1 MRLRLRIECSA
12 LLCSVRPTEPARL
25 FLPRATAALP
35 SPECR
40 GTDRH
45 PPRRAARHLVVG
57 WPTCLPKESERRAAA
72 AASSSFG
79 SAAGCRRVQGDAGLV
94 VVRPSAVSELGD
106 RRLRLMST
114 EQQHYFSASDGPI
127 P

>member
-1 MRLRLRIECSA
+1 
-12 LLCSVRPTEPARL
+12 
-25 FLPRATAALP
+25 
-35 SPECR
+35 
-40 GTDRH
+40 
-45 PPRRAARHLVVG
+45 
-57 WPTCLPKESERRAAA
+57 
-72 AASSSFG
+72 
-79 SAAGCRRVQGDAGLV
+79 VQGDAGLV